1 MTREEHLQYIKAADN
16 LYYDLGKPSL
26 SDAEYDAL
34 RNDYIEKYGAKDLN
48 YTPGGII
55 SSKKFRHPIPVTS
68 LGKVDESDTA
78 KFDAEISRLSPIVVE
93 PKYDGLTI
101 VAYPQVDGS
110 YQFVTRGNGI
120 EGDILPWFISEYE
133 GKSGKVQQY
142 AIRGEAYLTKGNFD
156 KMNKILVA
164 RGEEPKKNPRN
175 AAAGI
180 LNPNAKE
187 RSEFMDF
194 LSYTC
199 YDVLGYDVAE
209 SEKLAYIKLK
219 TPFNATI
226 SWELGNHS
234 HYYVMERYNELKDA
248 DSIPIDGMVLK
259 CDYDGSLAKFGSTGH
274 HPRNA
279 VAIKANQRAKM
290 TVLRGVHWQVGK
302 TGAVTPVADFDPI
315 ELLGSTVSQASLSN
329 PDEIERL
336 SLHIGDKIGV
346 IKAREIIPKIV
357 VNDGGGTEEIEIPEV
372 CPYCGHELEPDG
384 PILRCTYEHC
394 PEVLAQKLAF
404 IARKD
409 VLNIP
414 GLSIETCRK
423 MVDEVTDGGKNY
435 VASELCLGDL
445 LWQKAEDFMSLPG
458 IKEKS
463 AQKLADAMQHAYKT
477 PHPFRNWLPSLLIDG
492 IGHSVADKLIEHF
505 GSVKAFKAFKADN
518 CESAMEAELRKIDGF
533 GDVLVE
539 KIAVSGSYFWDNWE
553 FMEEWFPIQD
563 VEEAAKKD
571 GEYAGKT
578 FVLTGKMPKKRSEYE
593 ALIKAAGGK
602 VAGSVSKNTDY
613 LVIAD
618 VDSTSSKAEKARE
631 LGTKLISPDELENLI
646 G

>member
-1 MTREEHLQYIKAADN
+1 M
-16 LYYDLGKPSL
+16 
-26 SDAEYDAL
+26 
-34 RNDYIEKYGAKDLN
+34 
-48 YTPGGII
+48 
-55 SSKKFRHPIPVTS
+55 
-68 LGKVDESDTA
+68 
-78 KFDAEISRLSPIVVE
+78 
-93 PKYDGLTI
+93 
-101 VAYPQVDGS
+101 
-110 YQFVTRGNGI
+110 
-120 EGDILPWFISEYE
+120 
-133 GKSGKVQQY
+133 
-142 AIRGEAYLTKGNFD
+142 
-156 KMNKILVA
+156 
-164 RGEEPKKNPRN
+164 
-175 AAAGI
+175 
-180 LNPNAKE
+180 
-187 RSEFMDF
+187 
-194 LSYTC
+194 
-199 YDVLGYDVAE
+199 
-209 SEKLAYIKLK
+209 
-219 TPFNATI
+219 
-226 SWELGNHS
+226 
-234 HYYVMERYNELKDA
+234 
-248 DSIPIDGMVLK
+248 
-259 CDYDGSLAKFGSTGH
+259 
-274 HPRNA
+274 
-279 VAIKANQRAKM
+279 
-290 TVLRGVHWQVGK
+290 
-302 TGAVTPVADFDPI
+302 
-315 ELLGSTVSQASLSN
+315 
-329 PDEIERL
+329 
-336 SLHIGDKIGV
+336 
-346 IKAREIIPKIV
+346 
-357 VNDGGGTEEIEIPEV
+357 
-372 CPYCGHELEPDG
+372 
-384 PILRCTYEHC
+384 
-394 PEVLAQKLAF
+394 LAQKLAF

-518 CESAMEAELRKIDGF
+518 WESAMEAELRKIDGF